1 MKKSQLLIW
10 VSWRRLSFIVVVLA
24 SALLALLL
32 HLGSLAPSLSATE
45 KATLSSSSTIH
56 GILVNPLQAPLK
68 LMEWLVTLS
77 PHTHSL
83 LFDRLPSVGL
93 ALISLALFIYV
104 LRHWY
109 GPRSMVIGFVIM
121 VTSAWFLHIGRF
133 AGVDIE
139 YFVGILS
146 LLAVHVGLYEHDKRR
161 FMIYVWLL
169 TNLVLLFIP
178 GFIWFILL
186 SLVWQRA
193 ELVVAWQK
201 LLPLLN
207 RVSWLVLAA
216 AGLVA
221 IVWSLVR
228 TPHLIMTWLGLPQHF
243 TVWTT
248 IPNQFAHTLSA
259 FVYHGPQNPELWLGR
274 LPILNIFLI
283 VMLLAGLAFYAKHW
297 QAIRTRMI
305 ASYCLL
311 GVLLVSL
318 GGPVNLSVIVP
329 VVYLVIVAGIAYV
342 LHFWLSV
349 YPRNPLARGFGF
361 ALLSAVIA
369 LSCFYGLQQYFV
381 AWPNNPQT
389 IAIYRDSP

>member
-1 MKKSQLLIW
+1 
-10 VSWRRLSFIVVVLA
+10 
-24 SALLALLL
+24 
-32 HLGSLAPSLSATE
+32 
-45 KATLSSSSTIH
+45 
-56 GILVNPLQAPLK
+56 
-68 LMEWLVTLS
+68 
-77 PHTHSL
+77 
-83 LFDRLPSVGL
+83 
-93 ALISLALFIYV
+93 
-104 LRHWY
+104 
-109 GPRSMVIGFVIM
+109 MVIGFVIM

-311 GVLLVSL
+311 GVILVSL

-329 VVYLVIVAGIAYV
+329 VVYLVIVAGIAYI